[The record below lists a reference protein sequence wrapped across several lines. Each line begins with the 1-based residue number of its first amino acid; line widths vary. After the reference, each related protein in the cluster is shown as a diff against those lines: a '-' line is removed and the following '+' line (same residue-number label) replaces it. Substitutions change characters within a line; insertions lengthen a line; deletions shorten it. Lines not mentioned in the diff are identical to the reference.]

1 MEEDNGALEISK
13 ENNLTCIDSINKTIL
28 NMSTVQNEYNE
39 TRMIPYNSEFHA
51 YALIRHWRVRKHK
64 TQSYRESCM
73 FHFSHFELY
82 FALHSCV
89 EHFPTAFATI
99 SHN

>member
-51 YALIRHWRVRKHK
+51 YALIRH
-64 TQSYRESCM
+64 
-73 FHFSHFELY
+73 
-82 FALHSCV
+82 
-89 EHFPTAFATI
+89 
-99 SHN
+99 